1 MRLSATWLVNGG
13 APCPDAS
20 PSCAAADAELELF
33 RGGGLA
39 SSNSGF
45 MLGIMARD
53 GACAAARRLAT
64 VSMSTAY
71 WGVFGYCSQLPGQH
85 NGPQSCPAAWS
96 VSMHLLPSIRA
107 EPSNFLLLDIASAF
121 TGLYR
126 APRAS
131 ITAATVVSVR
141 RAVWDRKWALGC
153 MPGRG
158 GCCLCACPTAL
169 RRTGLATLP
178 PE

>member
-1 MRLSATWLVNGG
+1 MLILKV
-13 APCPDAS
+13 
-20 PSCAAADAELELF
+20 LE
-33 RGGGLA
+33 
-39 SSNSGF
+39 F
-45 MLGIMARD
+45 M
-53 GACAAARRLAT
+53 
-64 VSMSTAY
+64 
-71 WGVFGYCSQLPGQH
+71 FK
-85 NGPQSCPAAWS
+85 
-96 VSMHLLPSIRA
+96 
-107 EPSNFLLLDIASAF
+107 ASAAISSSRILHL
-121 TGLYR
+121 TELYR